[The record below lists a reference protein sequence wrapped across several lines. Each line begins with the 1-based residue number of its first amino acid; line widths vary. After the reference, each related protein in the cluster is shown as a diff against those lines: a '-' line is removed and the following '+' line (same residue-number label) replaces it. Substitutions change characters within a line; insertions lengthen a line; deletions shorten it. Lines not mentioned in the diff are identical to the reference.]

1 MLTADTVLP
10 ALLALAESRP
20 GFEPANYFSP
30 CDRGDARREGIAA
43 YRADVRAATN
53 ALHDVRELAR
63 YVETSSSGPAVRD
76 AIIDILEN
84 DRDRVSADEKGRVW
98 YTAGQYYCVEFRPA
112 VARLIADAIWHVWA
126 DEVLSSGPMTGDK
139 MRQRARNTF
148 PRRIAR
154 RYFDA

>member
-20 GFEPANYFSP
+20 GFEPMNYATTR
-30 CDRGDARREGIAA
+30 D

-53 ALHDVRELAR
+53 ALHDVRYLVR
-63 YVETSSSGPAVRD
+63 YVQRTGHAFAIAD
-76 AIIDILEN
+76 ALVERLN
-84 DRDRVSADEKGRVW
+84 SQRDRVSADEKGRVW

-112 VARLIADAIWHVWA
+112 VARVIADAIWHVWA
-126 DEVLSSGPMTGDK
+126 DEILTSGPMTGDK

-148 PRRIAR
+148 SRRIAR

>member
-20 GFEPANYFSP
+20 GFEPGNYAT
-30 CDRGDARREGIAA
+30 ARD
-43 YRADVRAATN
+43 YRSDVRAATN
-53 ALHDVRELAR
+53 ALHDVRALVR
-63 YVETSSSGPAVRD
+63 YVERTGHAFAIAD
-76 AIIDILEN
+76 ALTERLN
-84 DRDRVSADEKGRVW
+84 SQRDRVSADEKGRVW
-98 YTAGQYYCVEFRPA
+98 YTAGQYYCVEYRPA
-112 VARLIADAIWHVWA
+112 IARMIADAIWRVWA

-139 MRQRARNTF
+139 MRQRARNVF